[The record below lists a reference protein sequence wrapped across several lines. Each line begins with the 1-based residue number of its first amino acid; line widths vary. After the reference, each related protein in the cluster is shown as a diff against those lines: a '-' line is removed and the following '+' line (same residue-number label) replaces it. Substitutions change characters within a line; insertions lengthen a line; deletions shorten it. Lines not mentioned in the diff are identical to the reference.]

1 MIQPVTLQ
9 DLDEA
14 LAEIDRLD
22 LDADHEAAHS
32 IEDSVMRSVL
42 ATVLMSSGL
51 SVNHRLMAQRLL
63 DHLDRVDKGD
73 VPRWA
78 A

>member
-22 LDADHEAAHS
+22 LDADHEAAHG